1 MDVRV
6 FQWLDGCFGT
16 FWIFSNQRG
25 MDAAHTTGGFFHWTA
40 GFRKARRTGF
50 AAASPPEK
58 CPLLRMALH
67 TPSFA
72 RGRFGSRPEAAPV
85 AGQPWK
91 TLRVFHFP
99 TATTAGI
106 IPQIPHSRF
115 GPNFG
120 IRSDPSSKHGGWITM
135 NTALKGPSAISRR
148 WNLLGDGR
156 INRLSKP
163 RLPGYRWSSF
173 ECRVN
178 KNQRSGLMR
187 PDLN

>member
-1 MDVRV
+1 ME
-6 FQWLDGCFGT
+6 
-16 FWIFSNQRG
+16 
-25 MDAAHTTGGFFHWTA
+25 AAQATGGFFYWA
-40 GFRKARRTGF
+40 VRFRKARRTGF
-50 AAASPPEK
+50 AAPASLGQ
-58 CPLLRMALH
+58 CPLLRRGLAHAVIRAL
-67 TPSFA
+67 PLRQLA
-72 RGRFGSRPEAAPV
+72 RRRRRSLGDLE
-85 AGQPWK
+85 K
-91 TLRVFHFP
+91 TLRVFQFP